1 MYEDLKI
8 FLSEDK
14 LKPYLNMVN
23 DDKEK
28 AIKLYELNLEISSQF
43 YKLIQILEV
52 SSRNIF
58 NKYDIGI
65 IGFKLEMHRHFSFLR
80 DLFSRM

>member
-14 LKPYLNMVN
+14 LKPYLIMVN
-23 DDKEK
+23 NDKEK

-58 NKYDIGI
+58 NKYISVKYYDNWLFNEIYWMVMI
-65 IGFKLEMHRHFSFLR
+65 IKHII
-80 DLFSRM
+80 